1 MDEVAL
7 PICMTSCTRVCQ
19 ICGRIA
25 EASQQNNS
33 EVTTTAWNDHTAERR
48 SKLGHVLVNDAYIP
62 AWYHGS
68 QRPDHRQVVSL
79 NVELWK
85 ARRHPAHTSQPFL

>member
-1 MDEVAL
+1 
-7 PICMTSCTRVCQ
+7 MTSCTRVCQ

-48 SKLGHVLVNDAYIP
+48 SKLGHVLVDDTYLRGIAGPNDLITDR
-62 AWYHGS
+62 W
-68 QRPDHRQVVSL
+68 
-79 NVELWK
+79 
-85 ARRHPAHTSQPFL
+85 